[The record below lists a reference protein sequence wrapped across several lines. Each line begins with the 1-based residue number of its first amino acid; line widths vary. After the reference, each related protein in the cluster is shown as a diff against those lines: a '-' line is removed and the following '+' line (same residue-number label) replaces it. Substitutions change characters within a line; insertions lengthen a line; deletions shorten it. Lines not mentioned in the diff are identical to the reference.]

1 MHLPAL
7 PTHATLLH
15 PRTGMPLQAVGL
27 LPNGRIIWPIM
38 GGDGT
43 EPDANQPPETPPGA
57 GGDPADPPPPPDAAA
72 WESLFAGMT
81 PEDVKAA
88 LDNSRRW
95 EQRAKA
101 NGSKYEGLVKR
112 FGQAIQGQDGEGPT
126 DDTDPTALTAD
137 LTAAQ
142 QEARQVRIEN
152 AVLKAAA
159 THNGNPARLVDSLSF
174 MSTIRTLDPSA
185 ADFGAQVEGA
195 IKRAVENDDYF
206 KASTGPRPQPQQG
219 TYSEGRTGSVAAVME
234 ARRQERA
241 EKAKT
246 N

>member
-88 LDNSRRW
+88 LDNSRKW
-95 EQRAKA
+95 EGRSKA
-101 NGSKYEGLVKR
+101 NKDKADQYDALVKTIT
-112 FGQAIQGQDGEGPT
+112 GKDET
-126 DDTDPTALTAD
+126 DTPDPAALTAN

-142 QEARQVRIEN
+142 QETRQARIEN
-152 AVLKAAA
+152 AVLKAAG
-159 THNGNPARLVDSLSF
+159 TLNGNPARLVDSLTF
-174 MSTIRTLDPSA
+174 MSGVNALDPNA
-185 ADFGAQVEGA
+185 ADFTAKVSDA
-195 IKRAVENDDYF
+195 IKTAVENDDYF

-219 TYSEGRTGSVAAVME
+219 TYSEGRTGSVTAVME